1 MNLRSTVR
9 PADARA
15 HLDQLTKPQGSLGRL
30 EDLAAQIAVL
40 QGTLKPAVVA
50 PVALVFAADH
60 GVADIGVSAFPKAVT
75 AQMVLN
81 FLAGGAAISVLARA
95 NDFALRIVD
104 AGVDADFAAHPLLI
118 DAKLGRGTRN
128 YVDAPA
134 MTAGEYTA
142 ALERAAQIV
151 TDCGSG
157 GCNTL
162 LLGEMGIGNTAS
174 SALLMHGLTGLDL
187 GTCIGRGTGLDD
199 AGLAR
204 KADILRRALARRP
217 LPGTAA
223 ELLTEYGGYEIAMLV
238 GAILAGAQ
246 AGMLVLVDGFTV
258 TAAAAAALAIEPAIA
273 DSLVYTHCSA
283 ERGHAA
289 LLAHLGVRP
298 LLDLGMRLG
307 EGSGAAVALPLL
319 RAAAALCAGMAT
331 FQSAG
336 VSGKS

>member
-1 MNLRSTVR
+1 MNRHRTVR

-15 HLDQLTKPQGSLGRL
+15 HLDQLTKPPGSLGRL

-40 QGTLKPAVVA
+40 QDTLKPAIQA

-128 YVDAPA
+128 YVDGPA
-134 MTAGEYTA
+134 MTGGEYAT

-151 TDCGSG
+151 ADCADA

-174 SALLMHGLTGLDL
+174 SALLMHGLTGIDL
-187 GTCIGRGTGLDD
+187 ATCVGRGTGLDD

-204 KADILRRALARRP
+204 KAEILRRALARRP
-217 LPGTAA
+217 MPATAA
-223 ELLTEYGGYEIAMLV
+223 ELLTEYGGYEIAMLT
-238 GAILAGAQ
+238 GAILAGAR
-246 AGMLVLVDGFTV
+246 AG
-258 TAAAAAALAIEPAIA
+258 
-273 DSLVYTHCSA
+273 
-283 ERGHAA
+283 
-289 LLAHLGVRP
+289 LLHLKIG
-298 LLDLGMRLG
+298 
-307 EGSGAAVALPLL
+307 
-319 RAAAALCAGMAT
+319 
-331 FQSAG
+331 
-336 VSGKS
+336 